1 MTGEQTATESRTHAR
16 LRVRAR
22 ADHARTG
29 VRGAAGARAG
39 FVAGERGR
47 DRRRRA
53 AHCPNSPSSESA
65 ERGRA
70 ESGGWRKWPR
80 RGRCW
85 GEACIN
91 GEAEAGGRAGGEGN
105 ESEMGK
111 RARPDLGGAKARTGG
126 PAWQTDKTKVGA
138 ISVRQPKALLTAS
151 YY

>member
-1 MTGEQTATESRTHAR
+1 ME
-16 LRVRAR
+16 
-22 ADHARTG
+22 D
-29 VRGAAGARAG
+29 
-39 FVAGERGR
+39 
-47 DRRRRA
+47 
-53 AHCPNSPSSESA
+53 
-65 ERGRA
+65 
-70 ESGGWRKWPR
+70 WRKRPR

-111 RARPDLGGAKARTGG
+111 RARPDLEGAKARTGG

-151 YY
+151 YYYFKKICTVSVTSNFQTHI